1 MDLRDV
7 MLEAQAEVQ
16 AVMREVVAD
25 LMEPQILAQL
35 RQMWAGL
42 PDELKE
48 QFMTAKPDEYEG
60 LMNMLE
66 NGGK

>member
-1 MDLRDV
+1 MDIRDV

-35 RQMWAGL
+35 RQMWATL
-42 PDELKE
+42 PDEMKE
-48 QFMTAKPDEYEG
+48 QFMTDRPDEYEG
-60 LMNMLE
+60 LMNMLV